1 MTVGLFIDDIKDV
14 DLVESLD
21 EKLPRFNTM
30 GHLVDR
36 IEKIEGSVIQH
47 GPHNNRIYLMRLNP
61 NATGSL
67 ITTLDEMALQKGYGK
82 ISAKIPAS
90 EWDAFNC
97 ADYAT
102 EAVVPGFFKGETD
115 GCFMAK
121 YFSAARKN
129 APNIEELARLVKQT
143 GGGSPNNVDRSGKP
157 RREVDVCKLSDA
169 GDMSSLYR
177 QVFKSYPFPI
187 QQQTYLERMMKEGV
201 RYFCIRVAGKIAAL
215 AAAEI
220 DLASHNA
227 EMTDFATLPQFRGQG
242 LAGALLSHMEKKTR
256 KIGIK
261 TAYTIARAASRGMNA
276 VFKNGEYTYAGILK
290 NNSQI
295 CGSIQ
300 SMTVWYKHL

>member
-1 MTVGLFIDDIKDV
+1 MLGP
-14 DLVESLD
+14 VESFD
-21 EKLPRFNTM
+21 EKAHRFNHI

-36 IEKIEGSVIQH
+36 IENIEGSIIQH
-47 GPHNNRIYLMRLNP
+47 GPHNNCIYLMRLNP
-61 NATGSL
+61 NQTGSL
-67 ITTLDEMALQKGYGK
+67 ITTLDEMALEEGYGK
-82 ISAKIPAS
+82 IVAKIPAS

-102 EAVVPGFFKGETD
+102 EAVVPGFYKGETD
-115 GCFMAK
+115 GYFIAK
-121 YFSAARKN
+121 YFSAARKYT
-129 APNIEELARLVKQT
+129 PNIEEFVRIVKQT
-143 GGGSPNNVDRSGKP
+143 GEGSTKNGHRSGKA
-157 RREVDVCKLSDA
+157 RREVDICKLSDA
-169 GDMSSLYR
+169 GEMCSVYR

-187 QQQTYLERMMKEGV
+187 QQQTYLKRMMKKGV

-220 DLASHNA
+220 DLAGHNA
-227 EMTDFATLPQFRGQG
+227 EMTDFATLPKFRGLG
-242 LAGALLSHMEKKTR
+242 LAGTLLSRMEKKTR

-261 TAYTIARAASRGMNA
+261 TAYTIARAASHGMNT